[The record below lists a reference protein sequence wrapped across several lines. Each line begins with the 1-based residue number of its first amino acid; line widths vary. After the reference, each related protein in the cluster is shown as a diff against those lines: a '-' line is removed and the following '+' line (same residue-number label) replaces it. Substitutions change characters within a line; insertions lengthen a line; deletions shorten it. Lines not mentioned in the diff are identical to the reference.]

1 MRNGKLLKGGEPDI
15 HSVSINVI
23 NDWQRV
29 RDDAVSNWVS
39 TEKRLLLYADDTHVI
54 LQGKLPY
61 FVAPPMEED
70 DDEADQ
76 DDEKLGLQGLEEEAN
91 EESEVHTFYS
101 VVLRQPNELQAEMVG
116 VYTAHL
122 YNFDSTTF
130 ISFGICQPFLLN

>member
-1 MRNGKLLKGGEPDI
+1 
-15 HSVSINVI
+15 
-23 NDWQRV
+23 
-29 RDDAVSNWVS
+29 
-39 TEKRLLLYADDTHVI
+39 
-54 LQGKLPY
+54 
-61 FVAPPMEED
+61 MEED